1 MRKNYP
7 MLLIS
12 TLHCQTAL
20 KNPTIDATE
29 RFVNCC
35 FAWRS
40 RMDGSVSYETFML
53 CLCTYMYVH
62 ASMTMKDMV
71 CTYHF
76 AFDYLVHISGPFGA
90 ILTAL
95 GGKYVADRNT
105 GPIRDSSLAVGRIAA
120 AAGRK
125 AKEERLICKLKAAIR
140 SLFNGKKDCKCNN
153 CGAPVNQS
161 STCTAK

>member
-1 MRKNYP
+1 MKR
-7 MLLIS
+7 
-12 TLHCQTAL
+12 
-20 KNPTIDATE
+20 
-29 RFVNCC
+29 
-35 FAWRS
+35 
-40 RMDGSVSYETFML
+40 L
-53 CLCTYMYVH
+53 CLRTYMYVH
-62 ASMTMKDMV
+62 ASMTMKDM
-71 CTYHF
+71 
-76 AFDYLVHISGPFGA
+76 YLPFCIRLFGSFSGPFGA